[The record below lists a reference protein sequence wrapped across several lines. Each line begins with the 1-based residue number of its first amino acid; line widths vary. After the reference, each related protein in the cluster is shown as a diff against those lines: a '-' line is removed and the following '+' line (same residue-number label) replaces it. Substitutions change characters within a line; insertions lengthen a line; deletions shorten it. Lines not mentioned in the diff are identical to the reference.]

1 MAETPVIRS
10 IEPFIMFDL
19 PETPIEPKSNTR
31 PASPAFLAWATFSK
45 AARVAASW

>member
-1 MAETPVIRS
+1 MTSPKHLLSLKVLPAPVA
-10 IEPFIMFDL
+10 
-19 PETPIEPKSNTR
+19 KVSNTR